1 MELLVITTDI
11 IIFTSIFIVGIFVFI
26 LLMRRSRK
34 KKQGTPVVFHDDG
47 SDSIFRR
54 LDDL

>member
-11 IIFTSIFIVGIFVFI
+11 FIFASIFIVGILVFI
-26 LLMRRSRK
+26 LLMRRNRK
-34 KKQGTPVVFHDDG
+34 KKHGTPVVFHDDG
-47 SDSIFRR
+47 SDAIFRR